1 MGRNYIEFIQ
11 VRVRNLNPSQ
21 SKLIIFMSI
30 GLNNVITK

>member
-11 VRVRNLNPSQ
+11 ARVRSLNPSQ
-21 SKLIIFMSI
+21 SKLIIYMNI